1 LNAVQ
6 KTRRASTVLAAG
18 FLVALIGGGARFA
31 IGLTLKP
38 VADEFGWPRGYHGFA
53 VLFYFVV
60 TAIFT
65 FWAGKLVDRISLR
78 LVMGCGIAIAGV
90 GIGLMGFMTQPWQ
103 AILLFGVLFGIG
115 NGGASVTTVG
125 VMVTRAMPGRAGI
138 VNSIAVS
145 GITVGQLVMIAGLA
159 FVLAAVGWRAVFF
172 WLAAVHIVF
181 LLIVLPAI
189 PGEQEA
195 RAHAAGPPASGM
207 TLREAARTRQFWL
220 LIGVFAICGL
230 DDFLVSTHVVAM
242 AQDRGI
248 DTLVAGNL
256 LAAMGLTGLIGV
268 LIAGAWSDRSGPRAP
283 TVASFVL
290 RVAVFALIYVDQSP
304 LSIAIFAIAFGLTF
318 IVTAPL
324 TVIFTRE
331 AFGTRHLGAI
341 SGMITLVHQVFG
353 GIGAYAGAVIF
364 DETGQYSIAFAIL
377 LAASVVALLLSLA
390 LRRYPAIT
398 AAS

>member
-1 LNAVQ
+1 LNAIS
-6 KTRRASTVLAAG
+6 KTRRAGTVLAAG

-38 VADEFGWPRGYHGFA
+38 VADEFSWPRGYLGFA
-53 VLFYFVV
+53 VLVYFVV
-60 TAIFT
+60 TAVFT

-90 GIGLMGFMTQPWQ
+90 GIGLMGFMSQPWQ
-103 AILLFGVLFGIG
+103 AVLLFGILFGIG
-115 NGGASVTTVG
+115 NGGASVTTVS
-125 VMVTRAMPGRAGI
+125 VMVTRAMPGRAGL
-138 VNSIAVS
+138 VNSIAIS
-145 GITVGQLVMIAGLA
+145 GITVGQLVMIGGLS
-159 FVLAAVGWRAVFF
+159 FVLAAVGWRAVFY
-172 WLAAVHIVF
+172 WLALVHFIF

-189 PGEQEA
+189 PGGREA
-195 RAHAAGPPASGM
+195 RAHAAGPVATGM

-220 LIGVFAICGL
+220 LIGIFAICGL

-242 AQDRGI
+242 AQDRGV
-248 DTLVAGNL
+248 DTLIAGNL
-256 LAAMGLTGLIGV
+256 LAVMGLTGLIGV
-268 LIAGAWSDRSGPRAP
+268 LIAGVWSDRSGPRGP
-283 TVASFVL
+283 TIASFAL

-304 LSIAIFAIAFGLTF
+304 LSIAIFAIVFGLTF

-324 TVIFTRE
+324 TVIFTRD

-341 SGMITLVHQVFG
+341 SGMITMVHQIFG

-364 DETGQYSIAFAIL
+364 DETGQYSVAFIVL

-390 LRRYPAIT
+390 LQRTPTVGAP
-398 AAS
+398 S

>member
-1 LNAVQ
+1 
-6 KTRRASTVLAAG
+6 VL
-18 FLVALIGGGARFA
+18 V
-31 IGLTLKP
+31 
-38 VADEFGWPRGYHGFA
+38 
-53 VLFYFVV
+53 YFDV